1 MVVCKDSLWVKVCK
15 AKYGVLEVLSTL
27 SQNTKSSIWWKD
39 MLKSSAYQMLWEGG
53 AAGSKEDC
61 FEEIWKLKIP
71 RKFAVFAW
79 RPSCRDMQG

>member
-39 MLKSSAYQMLWEGG
+39 MLKSSVLFKCGG
-53 AAGSKEDC
+53 GERLFFNFVDFVGYSRLILLG
-61 FEEIWKLKIP
+61 FL
-71 RKFAVFAW
+71 V
-79 RPSCRDMQG
+79 

>member
-39 MLKSSAYQMLWEGG
+39 MLKSSVGIDEGG
-53 AAGSKEDC
+53 GGG
-61 FEEIWKLKIP
+61 LV
-71 RKFAVFAW
+71 R
-79 RPSCRDMQG
+79 M